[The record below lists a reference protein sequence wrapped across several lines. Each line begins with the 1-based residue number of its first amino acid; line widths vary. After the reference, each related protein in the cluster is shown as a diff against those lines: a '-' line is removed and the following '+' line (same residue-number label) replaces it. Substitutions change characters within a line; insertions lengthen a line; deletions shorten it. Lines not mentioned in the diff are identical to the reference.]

1 MKNVSFWFDLFC
13 FLFFSFL
20 LFSFYFILF
29 NLILTWW
36 MTCFILFCFTLIYFV
51 FNNLLKVGGIYYNTN
66 NRAAEEIWVIARVAE
81 WSKAVAS
88 GAILFGGAGSNPAPC
103 ILKRMMRLKFLC
115 LKNKKHS
122 HGFILIYFHNFLFLL
137 FFSLFILF
145 SLFYFLLCYIV
156 SSCFFIGRFISSRIH
171 PFPSEHGSKDA

>member
-1 MKNVSFWFDLFC
+1 MIWFVLFP
-13 FLFFSFL
+13 FLFFPSL
-20 LFSFYFILF
+20 LFLFYCILF
-29 NLILTWW
+29 NLCMMHDLLY
-36 MTCFILFCFTLIYFV
+36 FVLIYFV

-66 NRAAEEIWVIARVAE
+66 NRVAEEIWVIARVAE

-156 SSCFFIGRFISSRIH
+156 SSCFVIGRFISSRIH

>member
-1 MKNVSFWFDLFC
+1 MFPFDLFC
-13 FLFFSFL
+13 FVSFSFL

-103 ILKRMMRLKFLC
+103 ILKRMMKLKFLC
-115 LKNKKHS
+115 LKNKKYS
-122 HGFILIYFHNFLFLL
+122 HGFILIYFHNFLSFL
-137 FFSLFILF
+137 FFSLFY
-145 SLFYFLLCYIV
+145 LFYLLLCYIV
-156 SSCFFIGRFISSRIH
+156 SSCFVIGRFISSRIH

>member
-1 MKNVSFWFDLFC
+1 MNDLF
-13 FLFFSFL
+13 
-20 LFSFYFILF
+20 
-29 NLILTWW
+29 
-36 MTCFILFCFTLIYFV
+36 YFV

-103 ILKRMMRLKFLC
+103 ILKRMMKLKFLC
-115 LKNKKHS
+115 LKNKKYS

-145 SLFYFLLCYIV
+145 YLFYLLLCYII
-156 SSCFFIGRFISSRIH
+156 SSYFFIGRFISSRIH

>member
-1 MKNVSFWFDLFC
+1 MKNVSFWFVLFC
-13 FLFFSFL
+13 FLSFL

-103 ILKRMMRLKFLC
+103 ILKRMMKLKFLC
-115 LKNKKHS
+115 LKNKKYS

-156 SSCFFIGRFISSRIH
+156 SSCFVIGRFISSRIH

>member
-1 MKNVSFWFDLFC
+1 MIWFVLFP
-13 FLFFSFL
+13 FLFFPSL
-20 LFSFYFILF
+20 LFLFYCILF
-29 NLILTWW
+29 NLCMMHDLLY
-36 MTCFILFCFTLIYFV
+36 FVLIYFV

-103 ILKRMMRLKFLC
+103 ILKRMMKLKFLC
-115 LKNKKHS
+115 LKNKKYS
-122 HGFILIYFHNFLFLL
+122 HGFILIYFHNFLLWLFLFLL
-137 FFSLFILF
+137 FFSLFY
-145 SLFYFLLCYIV
+145 LFYFLLCYII

>member
-1 MKNVSFWFDLFC
+1 
-13 FLFFSFL
+13 
-20 LFSFYFILF
+20 
-29 NLILTWW
+29 

-122 HGFILIYFHNFLFLL
+122 NGFILIYFLSFLF
-137 FFSLFILF
+137 FVYFILF
-145 SLFYFLLCYIV
+145 YLFYFLLCYIV

>member
-51 FNNLLKVGGIYYNTN
+51 FNNLLKVEGIYYNTN

-103 ILKRMMRLKFLC
+103 ILKRMMKLKFLC
-115 LKNKKHS
+115 LKNKKYS

-137 FFSLFILF
+137 FFSLFY
-145 SLFYFLLCYIV
+145 LFYFLLCYII

>member
-1 MKNVSFWFDLFC
+1 MFPFDLICFVLFWFLV
-13 FLFFSFL
+13 
-20 LFSFYFILF
+20 FSFYFILF

-103 ILKRMMRLKFLC
+103 ILKRMMKLKFLC
-115 LKNKKHS
+115 LKNKKYS
-122 HGFILIYFHNFLFLL
+122 HGFILIYFHNFLSFLL
-137 FFSLFILF
+137 FFSLFILIYF
-145 SLFYFLLCYIV
+145 ILFILFFVVLYSFFL
-156 SSCFFIGRFISSRIH
+156 FFH
-171 PFPSEHGSKDA
+171 W

>member
-1 MKNVSFWFDLFC
+1 MFPFDLIWFVLFWFLV
-13 FLFFSFL
+13 
-20 LFSFYFILF
+20 FSFYFILF

-103 ILKRMMRLKFLC
+103 ILKRMMKLKFLC
-115 LKNKKHS
+115 LKNKKYS

>member
-1 MKNVSFWFDLFC
+1 MIWFVLFP
-13 FLFFSFL
+13 FLFFPSL
-20 LFSFYFILF
+20 LFLFYCILF
-29 NLILTWW
+29 NLCMMHDLLY
-36 MTCFILFCFTLIYFV
+36 FVLIYFV

-66 NRAAEEIWVIARVAE
+66 NRVAEEIWVIARVAE

-103 ILKRMMRLKFLC
+103 ILKRMMKLKFLC
-115 LKNKKHS
+115 LKNKKYS

-156 SSCFFIGRFISSRIH
+156 SSCFVIGRFISSRIH

>member
-1 MKNVSFWFDLFC
+1 MFPFDLICFVLFWFLV
-13 FLFFSFL
+13 
-20 LFSFYFILF
+20 FSFYFILF

-103 ILKRMMRLKFLC
+103 ILKRMMKLKFLC
-115 LKNKKHS
+115 LKNKKYS

-156 SSCFFIGRFISSRIH
+156 SSCFVIGRFISSRIH

>member
-1 MKNVSFWFDLFC
+1 MKNVSFCFVLFP
-13 FLFFSFL
+13 FLFFPSL
-20 LFSFYFILF
+20 LFLFYCILF
-29 NLILTWW
+29 NLCMMHDLLY
-36 MTCFILFCFTLIYFV
+36 FVLIYFV

-103 ILKRMMRLKFLC
+103 ILKRMMKLKFLC
-115 LKNKKHS
+115 LKNKKYS

-145 SLFYFLLCYIV
+145 YFILF
-156 SSCFFIGRFISSRIH
+156 
-171 PFPSEHGSKDA
+171 

>member
-1 MKNVSFWFDLFC
+1 MFPFDLICFVLFWFLV
-13 FLFFSFL
+13 
-20 LFSFYFILF
+20 FSFYFILF

-103 ILKRMMRLKFLC
+103 ILKRMMKLKFLC
-115 LKNKKHS
+115 LKNKKYS
-122 HGFILIYFHNFLFLL
+122 HGFILIYFHNFLFLV
-137 FFSLFILF
+137 FFSLFILIYF
-145 SLFYFLLCYIV
+145 ILFILFFVVLYSFFL
-156 SSCFFIGRFISSRIH
+156 FFH
-171 PFPSEHGSKDA
+171 W

>member
-1 MKNVSFWFDLFC
+1 MIWFVLFP
-13 FLFFSFL
+13 FLFFPSL
-20 LFSFYFILF
+20 LFLFYCILF
-29 NLILTWW
+29 NLCMMHDLLY
-36 MTCFILFCFTLIYFV
+36 FVLIYFV
-51 FNNLLKVGGIYYNTN
+51 FNNLLKVRGIYYNTN

-122 HGFILIYFHNFLFLL
+122 HGFILIYFHNFLSFL
-137 FFSLFILF
+137 FFLFLVFFILF

>member
-1 MKNVSFWFDLFC
+1 MFPFDLICFVLFWFLV
-13 FLFFSFL
+13 
-20 LFSFYFILF
+20 FSFYFILF

-103 ILKRMMRLKFLC
+103 ILKRMMKLKFLC
-115 LKNKKHS
+115 LKNKKYS
-122 HGFILIYFHNFLFLL
+122 HGFILIYFHNFLFIIFFSFFLTFL
-137 FFSLFILF
+137 FFILFILF
-145 SLFYFLLCYIV
+145 FVVLYNLFL
-156 SSCFFIGRFISSRIH
+156 FFH
-171 PFPSEHGSKDA
+171 W

>member
-1 MKNVSFWFDLFC
+1 MFPFDLICFVLFWFLV
-13 FLFFSFL
+13 
-20 LFSFYFILF
+20 FSFYFILF

-88 GAILFGGAGSNPAPC
+88 GAILFGDAGSNPAPC
-103 ILKRMMRLKFLC
+103 ILKRMMKLKFLC
-115 LKNKKHS
+115 LKNKKYS

-145 SLFYFLLCYIV
+145 YFILIILFFVVLYSLFL
-156 SSCFFIGRFISSRIH
+156 FFH
-171 PFPSEHGSKDA
+171 W

>member
-1 MKNVSFWFDLFC
+1 MFPFDLFC

-103 ILKRMMRLKFLC
+103 ILKRMMKLKFLC
-115 LKNKKHS
+115 LKNKKYS
-122 HGFILIYFHNFLFLL
+122 HGFILIYFHNFLF
-137 FFSLFILF
+137 FSLFILIYF
-145 SLFYFLLCYIV
+145 ILFILFFVVLYNLFL
-156 SSCFFIGRFISSRIH
+156 FFH
-171 PFPSEHGSKDA
+171 W

>member
-1 MKNVSFWFDLFC
+1 MFPFDLIWFVLFWFLV
-13 FLFFSFL
+13 
-20 LFSFYFILF
+20 FSFYFILF

-122 HGFILIYFHNFLFLL
+122 NGFILIYFLSFLF
-137 FFSLFILF
+137 FVYFN
-145 SLFYFLLCYIV
+145 LFYFIY
-156 SSCFFIGRFISSRIH
+156 FIFCCVI
-171 PFPSEHGSKDA
+171 

>member
-1 MKNVSFWFDLFC
+1 MKNVSFWFVLFC
-13 FLFFSFL
+13 FLFFPSL
-20 LFSFYFILF
+20 LFLFYCILF
-29 NLILTWW
+29 NLCMMHDLLY
-36 MTCFILFCFTLIYFV
+36 FVLIYFV

-66 NRAAEEIWVIARVAE
+66 NRVAEEIWVIARVAE

-115 LKNKKHS
+115 LKNKKYS
-122 HGFILIYFHNFLFLL
+122 HGFILIYFHNFLFLV

-145 SLFYFLLCYIV
+145 ILFFVVLYSFFLFC
-156 SSCFFIGRFISSRIH
+156 H
-171 PFPSEHGSKDA
+171 W

>member
-1 MKNVSFWFDLFC
+1 MF
-13 FLFFSFL
+13 
-20 LFSFYFILF
+20 
-29 NLILTWW
+29 
-36 MTCFILFCFTLIYFV
+36 CFILFCFTLIYFV

-103 ILKRMMRLKFLC
+103 ILKRMMKLKFLC
-115 LKNKKHS
+115 LKNKKYS

-156 SSCFFIGRFISSRIH
+156 SSCFVIGRFISSRIH

>member
-1 MKNVSFWFDLFC
+1 
-13 FLFFSFL
+13 
-20 LFSFYFILF
+20 
-29 NLILTWW
+29 

-115 LKNKKHS
+115 LKNKKYS

-156 SSCFFIGRFISSRIH
+156 SSYFFIGRFISSRIH

>member
-1 MKNVSFWFDLFC
+1 MFPFDLFC
-13 FLFFSFL
+13 FVSFSFL

-103 ILKRMMRLKFLC
+103 ILKRMMKLKFLC
-115 LKNKKHS
+115 LKNKKYS

-145 SLFYFLLCYIV
+145 SLFYFLLCYII
-156 SSCFFIGRFISSRIH
+156 SSYFFIGRFISSRIH

>member
-1 MKNVSFWFDLFC
+1 MFPFDLIWFVLFWFLV
-13 FLFFSFL
+13 
-20 LFSFYFILF
+20 FSFYFILF

-103 ILKRMMRLKFLC
+103 ILKRMMKLKFLC
-115 LKNKKHS
+115 LKNKKYS

-145 SLFYFLLCYIV
+145 SLFYFLLCYII

>member
-1 MKNVSFWFDLFC
+1 MFPFDLFC
-13 FLFFSFL
+13 FLFFSVL

-29 NLILTWW
+29 NLCMMHDLLY
-36 MTCFILFCFTLIYFV
+36 FVLIYFV

-122 HGFILIYFHNFLFLL
+122 HGFILIYFHNFLSFL
-137 FFSLFILF
+137 FFLFLVFFILF
-145 SLFYFLLCYIV
+145 ILFYFLLCYIV

>member
-1 MKNVSFWFDLFC
+1 MNDLFD
-13 FLFFSFL
+13 FV
-20 LFSFYFILF
+20 
-29 NLILTWW
+29 
-36 MTCFILFCFTLIYFV
+36 LFCFTLIYFV

-81 WSKAVAS
+81 WSKAVAP

-122 HGFILIYFHNFLFLL
+122 HGFILIYFHNFLSFLL
-137 FFSLFILF
+137 FFSLFILIYF
-145 SLFYFLLCYIV
+145 ILFILFFVVLYSFFL
-156 SSCFFIGRFISSRIH
+156 FFH
-171 PFPSEHGSKDA
+171 W

>member
-1 MKNVSFWFDLFC
+1 
-13 FLFFSFL
+13 
-20 LFSFYFILF
+20 
-29 NLILTWW
+29 

-156 SSCFFIGRFISSRIH
+156 SSCFVIGRFISSRIH

>member
-1 MKNVSFWFDLFC
+1 MFPFDLICFVLFWFLV
-13 FLFFSFL
+13 
-20 LFSFYFILF
+20 FSFYFILF

-103 ILKRMMRLKFLC
+103 ILKRMMKLKFLC
-115 LKNKKHS
+115 LKNKKYS

-137 FFSLFILF
+137 FFSLFY
-145 SLFYFLLCYIV
+145 LFYFLLCYII

>member
-103 ILKRMMRLKFLC
+103 ILKRMMKLKFLC
-115 LKNKKHS
+115 LKNKKYS

-145 SLFYFLLCYIV
+145 ILFFVVLYSLFLFC
-156 SSCFFIGRFISSRIH
+156 H
-171 PFPSEHGSKDA
+171 W